1 MGVTWYLANDMQFF
15 LITPPLIYLIWKWK
29 KIGLILSG
37 ILGVSKSFVEL
48 DLLFEP

>member
-1 MGVTWYLANDMQFF
+1 MGVTWYLAIDMQFF
-15 LITPPLIYLIWKWK
+15 LITPPLIFLIWKWK

-37 ILGVSKSFVEL
+37 IDVSKPFVEL